1 MYIAIKLNDMKA
13 NELRV
18 GNYVKLTKEA
28 KEDFSNVIGEKINN
42 YFSVTFFNPDGVD
55 FDGYDFTFEE
65 LEPIPLT
72 EYIFKD
78 IDGVEKAP
86 YDDDIKDYYLIK
98 RCGFFDIIYEDDDNI
113 YIDFGDTLKKVKYLH
128 QLQNLYFA
136 LTSKELTIK

>member
-1 MYIAIKLNDMKA
+1 MKA
-13 NELRV
+13 NELRL
-18 GNYVKLTKEA
+18 GNHVYDSTDHCQIDVKCSDLCYS
-28 KEDFSNVIGEKINN
+28 SN
-42 YFSVTFFNPDGVD
+42 F
-55 FDGYDFTFEE
+55 
-65 LEPIPLT
+65 EPIPLT

-128 QLQNLYFA
+128 QLQNLHFA
-136 LTSKELTIK
+136 LTSKEITIK